1 MGDWNATGDR
11 SVAKRRHHKRSLAN
25 SSAEWPRDAEALL
38 ATLAVARGWQTH
50 NADAWRKTLENGEV
64 VLSESRRDITLAT
77 APAIGSVDVPLGS
90 DLRQKVLRQA
100 QIQKTMAKLTAS
112 LACIDCLETHAGLK
126 LLERRIRH
134 GSKLLEMSQK
144 AQF

>member
-1 MGDWNATGDR
+1 MYTYLHIYKYMLHSTSAVTALAYLYRMSRMLLSPSCNYKPISLIWETTCTTSNCYLA
-11 SVAKRRHHKRSLAN
+11 LAN
-25 SSAEWPRDAEALL
+25 
-38 ATLAVARGWQTH
+38 GGYH
-50 NADAWRKTLENGEV
+50 MGN
-64 VLSESRRDITLAT
+64 RRDITLAT

-134 GSKLLEMSQK
+134 GSKLLAMSQK